1 MLEIMQTKLD
11 LDVNKRKI
19 PPQANEAKYPK
30 KYLRGTRVCGGGMS
44 SICRI
49 YYFGR
54 SNKTASVCQFKMYD
68 EILEIR
74 LYPYAIKSYFNEQER
89 FHHS

>member
-1 MLEIMQTKLD
+1 MW
-11 LDVNKRKI
+11 
-19 PPQANEAKYPK
+19 
-30 KYLRGTRVCGGGMS
+30 GGMS

-74 LYPYAIKSYFNEQER
+74 LYPYAIESYFNEQER
-89 FHHS
+89 FQHSWKSRLRYNKHFKTDGEEYYRE